1 MKKYITILGCLTFFF
16 IGMNSSNAQEVNSKQ
31 SEAAM
36 KQSIIDHDSAKK
48 QTFDLHQ
55 LVNLSGDQVSKVHD
69 MFLDLDKRQ
78 SQISTKSDD
87 GVIKEQIIKLESL
100 KNENLKEIL
109 TNDQYGIYL
118 KSLNLK

>member
-1 MKKYITILGCLTFFF
+1 MSIIGCLTLFF
-16 IGMNSSNAQEVNSKQ
+16 IGINSSNAQEVSGKQ

-36 KQSIIDHDSAKK
+36 KQSILDHDSAKK

-55 LVNLSGDQVSKVHD
+55 LVNLNEDQVSKVHD

-78 SQISTKSDD
+78 SQISTKSEDA
-87 GVIKEQIIKLESL
+87 VIKEQIIKIDSF
-100 KNENLKEIL
+100 KNEKLKEIL
-109 TNDQYGIYL
+109 TSDQYGLYL